1 MDGGKRGMITKGM
14 GEYMDA
20 CMNVVSE
27 NVSRF
32 DIKGRWMVARDRGS
46 WKKILG
52 EGDAR
57 IKL

>member
-1 MDGGKRGMITKGM
+1 MITKGM
-14 GEYMDA
+14 DEYMDA